1 MFLCDRLNTT
11 RERSSQFAPLGHIVG
26 GLVSSI
32 AAGLVSKLSF
42 SRPLQATRCTMG
54 QVGWVLP
61 PTSPSV
67 GGWTSSYRI
76 LYTPTI
82 MVWKTRA
89 TVLIDPHLF
98 WVDHRICLAWIPNTR
113 CWRCNLDSPHARPP
127 FLSVLVHS
135 GPRLHCYIDR
145 SEPCKGRSSEK
156 MLGWAVG
163 HRKTSGF
170 CKVYENIRKSNTWPS
185 EEEYMKIISSP
196 LVPP

>member
-1 MFLCDRLNTT
+1 MNGVLNLRRLATSLEVWCRRSLQVWCPSYPSRALCKQLDAPWVKWDGSCHLHHHRLGD
-11 RERSSQFAPLGHIVG
+11 EHPA
-26 GLVSSI
+26 
-32 AAGLVSKLSF
+32 
-42 SRPLQATRCTMG
+42 
-54 QVGWVLP
+54 
-61 PTSPSV
+61 
-67 GGWTSSYRI
+67 I